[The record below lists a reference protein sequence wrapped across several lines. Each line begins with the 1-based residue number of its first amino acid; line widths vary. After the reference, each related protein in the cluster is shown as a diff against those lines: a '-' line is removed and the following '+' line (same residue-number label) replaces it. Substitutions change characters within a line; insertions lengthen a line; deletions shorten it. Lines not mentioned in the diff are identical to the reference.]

1 MNEMQE
7 ELSRYILIQSRDSAS
22 ILDCVRSRTDSI
34 IRIISTSDIPISKL
48 FIKLRSRSTTT
59 IGWKAKGGVT
69 IEVFQGVDE
78 DDSAMTLTPK
88 DLGLEV
94 DLQYYPERIQK
105 MSLSLLR
112 AVGLHN
118 KSNIIIP
125 R

>member
-59 IGWKAKGGVT
+59 IGWKAKGGVI

>member
-59 IGWKAKGGVT
+59 IGWKAKGGVI

-105 MSLSLLR
+105 MSLSLLS

>member
-48 FIKLRSRSTTT
+48 FIELRSRSTTT
-59 IGWKAKGGVT
+59 IGWKAKGGVI